1 MIFQMEKVM
10 PTFECEPL
18 VLFPELEILD
28 EEEDRG
34 DIGVAGPSTIR
45 TPEEELGDLRRGKE
59 SPNSEVVGKTYASE
73 QILEPIEFVVQDV
86 NSQKYAYVATKM
98 GE

>member
-1 MIFQMEKVM
+1 
-10 PTFECEPL
+10 
-18 VLFPELEILD
+18 LD

-34 DIGVAGPSTIR
+34 DISGARPSTIR

-59 SPNSEVVGKTYASE
+59 SPNSKVAGKTYASE
-73 QILEPIEFVVQDV
+73 QILEPIEFVVRDV
-86 NSQKYAYVATKM
+86 NSQKYAYVVTKM